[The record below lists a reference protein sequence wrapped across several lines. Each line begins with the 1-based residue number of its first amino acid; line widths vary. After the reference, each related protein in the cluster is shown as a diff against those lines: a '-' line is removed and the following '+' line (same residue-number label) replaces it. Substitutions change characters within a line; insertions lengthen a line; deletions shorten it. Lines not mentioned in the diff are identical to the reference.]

1 MGAMAGFFGQLGE
14 QLQEKNKR
22 EQEHEAKTRNEM
34 ATVIEHLAS
43 TAKPQY
49 APDYHQAAF
58 LIRSTP
64 LGKKLPKEATDIYAL
79 LRRQVQ
85 GQQQTGSQQP
95 GQQPQGQG
103 QPPQAQPQ
111 SPIAPP
117 PIGAG
122 EDFAGGGGG
131 AGFSGGA
138 GQSPVPP
145 PPMLA
150 STPDSGGGMAT
161 LGTGVGSSADRS
173 STITPPPSTTVLTQY
188 TPEDKLAFEQ
198 QARAQQFK
206 TGTDQARQI
215 GLTRPADIANYST
228 GKTVDA
234 GGESQ
239 AHWASAGQGII
250 YNSSTGETK
259 VVSTSPGEIIQLQ
272 PGEQAYEGS
281 KLVAENTNKPN
292 QRASDFNNYAD
303 IVARAKG
310 YDSAA
315 DMSPAEM
322 RQTLNEYA
330 IHRSAATNTVIQNG
344 PNGPTPTIIP
354 RNQLPA
360 GGAPAAQTVIGP
372 SGMPSLGGVQGYSG
386 GTVPNPP
393 TGINDDLSNLDATS
407 AQYSRIKQSLSDPE
421 IAAMT
426 QPGILNQ
433 LVKQP
438 LASLSYNHLKSVGL
452 TPKQVAF
459 ISEIKGA
466 VAAGVYERAG
476 AVLSGYERSTYQS
489 FFPSPDESITTIIS
503 KLDKLMPV
511 LEQKRQNLL
520 RGVDPR
526 IQGRYTSGP
535 SSPAAPPPHS
545 PSIPGPNLPPP
556 QPKPSRAVTPPP
568 HDPDDLMRFITPRP

>member
-22 EQEHEAKTRNEM
+22 EQDHEAKTRNEM
-34 ATVIEHLAS
+34 ATIIEHLAS

-85 GQQQTGSQQP
+85 GQAQQP
-95 GQQPQGQG
+95 AQGQG
-103 QPPQAQPQ
+103 QAPQQAQPQ
-111 SPIAPP
+111 SPVAPP

-122 EDFAGGGGG
+122 EDFGGGGG
-131 AGFSGGA
+131 GFNGGA

-145 PPMLA
+145 PPMLT

-173 STITPPPSTTVLTQY
+173 SAVAQPPGMRTELTQY

-250 YNSSTGETK
+250 YNSSTGETR
-259 VVSTSPGEIIQLQ
+259 VVSTTPGKIIQLQ

-330 IHRSAATNTVIQNG
+330 IHRSAATNTVIRNG
-344 PNGPTPTIIP
+344 PNGPTPTVIP
-354 RNQLPA
+354 RAQLPA

-535 SSPAAPPPHS
+535 SSP
-545 PSIPGPNLPPP
+545 GPNLPPP

-568 HDPDDLMRFITPRP
+568 NDPDDLLRFIGPRP